1 MNFVSIRLITT
12 DVDRLVNFY
21 ERVTG
26 LQATRYTVDFA
37 ELQTPSCTLAI
48 GGTTT
53 LSLFGAEGIVEAGAN
68 RTAIL
73 EFIVADVDAVYAQ
86 LRTQLQSA
94 LVQLPTLLSWGNKSL
109 LFRDPD
115 GNLVNFFSPASPEA
129 RAKFAGKVTG

>member
-94 LVQLPTLLSWGNKSL
+94 LVQLPTLLPWGNKSL

>member
-1 MNFVSIRLITT
+1 MNFVSIRVITT
-12 DVDRLVNFY
+12 NVDRLVNFY
-21 ERVTG
+21 ERVTD
-26 LQATRYTVDFA
+26 LPATRHTVDFA

-53 LSLFGAEGIVEAGAN
+53 LPLFGAEGSVEAGAN
-68 RTAIL
+68 RTAVL
-73 EFIVADVDAVYAQ
+73 EFIVANVDAVYEQ
-86 LRTQLQSA
+86 LCAELQYA
-94 LVQLPTLLSWGNKSL
+94 LVQAPTLLPWGNKSL